1 MTITKNVALLLI
13 CIAALVASQQAHS
26 QQDQGLKPAA
36 AGATVDALEVEIAA
50 IESRIADYRRVQ
62 ELAAASEP
70 GLQGLLLRRLDNIG
84 YSAIEQINSLAESVI
99 EQHATGGIAPSYKD
113 QTVVWLEVALQW
125 INEGL
130 TRNRADIATM
140 LAQESSMT
148 AAEAAASAVE
158 IDDKL
163 SNSVQSLKG
172 IVRALDHLDE
182 LGVDVS
188 ERRRNVLDRLRDN
201 AEMLAIAIEI
211 DSENLKKLRYRFSLS
226 PDDADLK
233 ILVKVADRKRDSY
246 ARNLG
251 AISDMLKAQGDDAS
265 EYRSLVLMVTGDVAS
280 QILDTGVMSSLARQ
294 WSKTTW
300 NWVSDNGLN
309 MIFKII
315 MFVLIVVAF
324 RALSLL
330 MRRTVE
336 RAVSHGHMSVLL
348 RSMIA
353 STVGNFV
360 MAIGIM
366 IAFSQMGISLGPLL
380 AGLGVLGFII
390 GFALQDTLGNFAA
403 GMMILIYRPYDVGD
417 VITAAGAT
425 GKVDKMSLVN
435 TIILTFDNQKLIVPN
450 KQIWGDVIQNVTA
463 QQVRRVD
470 MTFSISYAD
479 DVEKA
484 EQVLADIIEQ
494 HNLTLDEP
502 KPAVKLHTLNASSV
516 DFVVRPWVNSEDYWA
531 VYWDITRE
539 VKMRFDR
546 EGISIPF
553 AQHDV
558 HHYYDGVR
566 ATPSEAGPHTPST

>member
-1 MTITKNVALLLI
+1 MTITKKAALLLI
-13 CIAALVASQQAHS
+13 FIAALTTDRPAHS
-26 QQDQGLKPAA
+26 QLDQGQTPAA
-36 AGATVDALEVEIAA
+36 ADASADALEVEIAD
-50 IESRIADYRRVQ
+50 IESTIADYRRVQ

-70 GLQGLLLRRLDNIG
+70 GLQALLLRRMDNIG
-84 YSAIEQINSLAESVI
+84 YSAAEQISGLAESVI
-99 EQHATGGIAPSYKD
+99 ERDAAGDIVQSYKD
-113 QTVVWLEVALQW
+113 QAVAWLEVALQW
-125 INEGL
+125 INQRL
-130 TRNRADIATM
+130 TRNRSEIAAM
-140 LAQESSMT
+140 LAEESSMT

-158 IDDKL
+158 IDDNLTKG
-163 SNSVQSLKG
+163 VQSLKS
-172 IVRALDHLDE
+172 IVRLLDNLDA
-182 LGVDVS
+182 LGVDVF
-188 ERRRNVLDRLRDN
+188 ERRQDVLERLRET

-211 DSENLKKLRYRFSLS
+211 DSENLQKLRYRFSLS

-233 ILVKVADRKRDSY
+233 ILVKVADLKRDSF
-246 ARNLG
+246 ARSLG
-251 AISDMLKAQGDDAS
+251 AISDMLKKLGDDPS

-280 QILDTGVMSSLARQ
+280 QILDTGVMSSLAKQ
-294 WSKTTW
+294 WSKTIW

-315 MFVLIVVAF
+315 VFVLIVAGF

-330 MRRTVE
+330 MRRAVE
-336 RAVSHGHMSVLL
+336 RAVSHGHLSVLL

-353 STVGNFV
+353 ATVGNIV

-366 IAFSQMGISLGPLL
+366 IAFSQMGISVGPLL

-403 GMMILIYRPYDVGD
+403 GMMILVYRPYDVGD

-425 GKVDKMSLVN
+425 GKVEKMSLVN

-484 EQVLADIIEQ
+484 ERVLADIIEK
-494 HNLTLDEP
+494 NELALDDP
-502 KPAVKLHTLNASSV
+502 RPVIKLHTLNASSV
-516 DFVVRPWVNSEDYWA
+516 DFVVRPWVKSEDYWNA
-531 VYWDITRE
+531 YWDITRE
-539 VKMRFDR
+539 VKLRFDR

-553 AQHDV
+553 PQHDV
-558 HHYYDGVR
+558 HHYYNGEH
-566 ATPSEAGPHTPST
+566 AAPSGAGPHLTST

>member
-1 MTITKNVALLLI
+1 MNRANTVAPLFI
-13 CIAALVASQQAHS
+13 GIAILVAGPQAHS
-26 QQDQGLKPAA
+26 LQDAAQTAA
-36 AGATVDALEVEIAA
+36 AGGAVVERIEAEIAA
-50 IESRIADYRRVQ
+50 IESTIADYLRLQ

-70 GLQGLLLRRLDNIG
+70 GLQALVLRRLDNVG
-84 YSAIEQINSLAESVI
+84 YSAAEQINGLADAIVKQDAS
-99 EQHATGGIAPSYKD
+99 GGIGPSYKD
-113 QTVVWLEVALQW
+113 QTVAWLEVALQW
-125 INEGL
+125 TNQGL
-130 TRNRADIATM
+130 TRNRADIAAM
-140 LAQESSMT
+140 LAQESSIS

-163 SNSVQSLKG
+163 SDSVQSLKS
-172 IVRALDHLDE
+172 IVRALDRLDE
-182 LGVDVS
+182 LGVDVT

-226 PDDADLK
+226 PEDPDLK
-233 ILVKVADRKRDSY
+233 ILLKVADLKRDSY

-251 AISDMLKAQGDDAS
+251 AISDMLKELGDDAS

-294 WSKTTW
+294 WSKATW

-315 MFVLIVVAF
+315 VFVLIVVGF

-330 MRRTVE
+330 MRRTIE

-450 KQIWGDVIQNVTA
+450 KQIWGDVIKNVTA

-484 EQVLADIIEQ
+484 EKVLADIIEQ
-494 HNLTLDEP
+494 HELTLDDP
-502 KPAVKLHTLNASSV
+502 APAVKLHTLNASSV
-516 DFVVRPWVNSEDYWA
+516 DFIVRPWAKSEDYWD

-539 VKMRFDR
+539 VKLRFGR
-546 EGISIPF
+546 EGITIPF
-553 AQHDV
+553 PQQDV
-558 HHYYDGVR
+558 HHYNLDGNAAPGI
-566 ATPSEAGPHTPST
+566 ATPGSE